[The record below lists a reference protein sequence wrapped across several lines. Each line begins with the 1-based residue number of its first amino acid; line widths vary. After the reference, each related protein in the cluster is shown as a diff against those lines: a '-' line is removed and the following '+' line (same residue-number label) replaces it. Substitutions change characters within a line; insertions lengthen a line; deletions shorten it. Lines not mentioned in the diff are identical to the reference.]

1 MEQPTPWPSPDGT
14 QWQQRVREADAI
26 GEKWAVP
33 DPTDEDD
40 DHAQAW
46 LATIDSTAYVG
57 SRHHTVP
64 RFLLERWADNNGQ
77 VRAYHRIEARHGIE
91 NVRDLAVTDFYTVIG
106 NDGRKNS
113 ALESLMGVVE
123 ANSKPYI
130 DAILNPFSKPVVIGA
145 EAIANL
151 AQFAAFQSTRTTR
164 RRREIELRA
173 EWYAKTMATGRIPD
187 DELQML
193 TIVPHQNETIQLAN
207 TSAQY
212 LLPYFVCRPLA
223 IIKLP
228 TPLLYM
234 CDEPVVLN
242 APVGRIHTP
251 DCFLTDVE
259 VETRRKR
266 AVRKI
271 KKRKRGRAS
280 EIRGRTIHFSSTM
293 PTGHGVADEI
303 LLAISPSTALLWG
316 PLRDQPQAGPAERVA
331 LDTAEATRFA
341 NMTNEAMCAQALD
354 WVITRIKDTDFKS
367 RAFPEPGPLMR
378 VCDGTNAA
386 SLAINRVPQRFR
398 PHRLWTPSPE

>member
-1 MEQPTPWPSPDGT
+1 MEQPPPWPSLDGP
-14 QWQQRVREADAI
+14 QWQQRVREAHAI
-26 GEKWAVP
+26 GERWAVP

-40 DHAQAW
+40 NQAQGW
-46 LATIDSTAYVG
+46 LTSIDPTAYVG

-64 RFLLERWADNNGQ
+64 RFLLERWADKNGQ

-91 NVRDLAVTDFYTVIG
+91 NIRDLSITDFYTVID

-113 ALESLMGVVE
+113 TFESLMGVVE
-123 ANSKPYI
+123 SNTKPYI
-130 DAILNPFSKPVVIGA
+130 DAILNPFSQPVPITT

-151 AQFAAFQSTRTTR
+151 AQFATFQSTRTTR

-173 EWYAKTMATGRIPD
+173 EWYAKTMATGRVPD
-187 DELQML
+187 DELQKY
-193 TIVPHQNETIQLAN
+193 TIVPHQNETIQLAS
-207 TSAQY
+207 TSAQH

-223 IIKLP
+223 IIKLGA
-228 TPLLYM
+228 PLLYM

-242 APVGRIHTP
+242 APAGEFHTP

-259 VETRRKR
+259 VEARMKR
-266 AVRKI
+266 TMRKI
-271 KKRKRGRAS
+271 KKRKRGRAG

-316 PLRDQPQAGPAERVA
+316 PLTGQPQAGPAERVT
-331 LDTAEATRFA
+331 LDAAEATRFA
-341 NMTNEAMCAQALD
+341 NMANEAMCAQALD
-354 WVITRIKDTDFKS
+354 WVISRIQDANFRS
-367 RAFPEPGPLMR
+367 RTFPEPGPLMR

-386 SLAINRVPQRFR
+386 SLAINQAPARFR
-398 PHRLWTPSPE
+398 PHRLWTPDQ